1 MKTLFIDIESG
12 SADDLFRTRR
22 GDFNRLYGYM
32 WEGEDPQTTTD
43 VEEFRRVLK
52 QAKRI
57 VSFNGIGFD
66 NLSMHYHDGVDYLEL
81 SKKTVDLMIAERQ
94 VDPPSAKGM
103 PKGYYGLDQT
113 AQRLKY
119 DGKLSDLSVLAAE
132 FGGYDKIPLDDPRYT
147 EYLKQDLVATA
158 DVWKERQREVFS
170 DPYIKREHRVMER
183 MVYGPK
189 LRGFRVDEEEL
200 QERRH
205 QQAERKKKNF
215 KRLQEEYGVPMGRWK
230 TFKTKPPRYEPFSAP
245 LRTVEGLAAIE
256 RNLVEMGAGRV
267 RRTET
272 GQISTKRENLEA
284 AISFYSSPE
293 RMLDRKIDPD
303 TVDSERVKDFLETV
317 IDVTTERTVYDTI
330 AKYTIN
336 GRVHPEIVP
345 EQASGR
351 WSVTKPGLTVLGKKK
366 GKWRERQI
374 LLPDE
379 DHVIIAVDMD
389 QVDARVVAGLCQ
401 DPAYM
406 SLFEPGK
413 DLHSEVAMRIFGRCD
428 GEYRERAK
436 VGAHGYSYGLG
447 AKGLSAQMNVSLEKA
462 QEFIQGMRDEFPVL
476 SQWREAT
483 IQVAKTG
490 EFLDSGF
497 GRRLR
502 PDPER
507 APTQGPGLRGQSGT
521 RDLMAQWVL
530 NLEWEHVE
538 MLKVIVHDEGVFS
551 VPRASWEEHGK
562 AIVGAA
568 TMEFRGVPITAG
580 LTGPGD
586 DWGIIYKKD

>member
-1 MKTLFIDIESG
+1 MRTLFIDIESG

-32 WEGEDPQTTTD
+32 WEGEEPRTTTD
-43 VEEFRRVLK
+43 PDEFKRVLK
-52 QAKRI
+52 QAGRV

-66 NLSMHYHDGVDYLEL
+66 NLAMDVHDGLSYREL

-113 AQRLKY
+113 AQRLNY

-132 FGGYDKIPLDDPRYT
+132 FGGYDKIPVDDPRYV

-158 DVWKERQREVFS
+158 DVWSQRKPQILS

-189 LRGFRVDEEEL
+189 LHGFRVNEPLL
-200 QERRH
+200 QEKL
-205 QQAERKKKNF
+205 QQQRERKKKNF
-215 KRLQEEYGVPMGRWK
+215 TRLTSEFDIPLGRWK
-230 TFKTKPPRYEPFSAP
+230 TFKKKAPRWESFDAP
-245 LRTVEGLAAIE
+245 LRTKEGLAAVE
-256 RNLVEMGAGRV
+256 KTLVSMGAGRV
-267 RRTET
+267 RRTKT
-272 GQISTKRENLEA
+272 GQISTNRENLEA
-284 AISFYSSPE
+284 AIEFYSAPE
-293 RMLDRKIDPD
+293 RMKDARIDPD
-303 TVDSERVKDFLETV
+303 SVDSEGVREFLELV
-317 IDVTTERTVYDTI
+317 IDVTTERTVFDTI
-330 AKYTIN
+330 SKYTIN

-345 EQASGR
+345 KQASGR

-366 GKWRERQI
+366 GKWRERQV
-374 LLPDE
+374 LLPEE

-447 AKGLSAQMNVSLEKA
+447 PKGLAKQMGVSLEKA
-462 QEFIQGMRDEFPVL
+462 EEFIQGMQDEFPVL
-476 SQWREAT
+476 SQWREDT
-483 IQVAKTG
+483 IKFARTG
-490 EFLDSGF
+490 ELLDNGF
-497 GRRLR
+497 GRKMR
-502 PDPER
+502 PDPGR
-507 APTQGPGLRGQSGT
+507 APTQGPGLRGQGGT

-551 VPRASWEEHGK
+551 VPRASWEQHAN
-562 AIVGAA
+562 AIVDAA

-580 LTGPGD
+580 VSGPGD
-586 DWGIIYKKD
+586 DWGIIYQKD